1 MSDGRARALWL
12 TLCLCLFMVTST
24 AFGQTVNDL
33 TGRDVSAEQLISV
46 LSPKEPPPPTAG
58 GPNRGIRLAPPDCKR
73 FREASNRGIE
83 LVPKADIPAITVKFA
98 SGSAE
103 LTADEE
109 KILTSLGQALGS
121 ATLKPCCFEIQ
132 GHTDSTGSATF
143 NKRLSER
150 RAQAVIDYL
159 AEHHTIDR
167 DRMMPRGLGKSQP
180 LASNETAEGRAKNRR
195 VQIVNLGFGTAS
207 AQ

>member
-1 MSDGRARALWL
+1 MNRGARALLL
-12 TLCLCLFMVTST
+12 TLWPYLFIIAPS
-24 AFGQTVNDL
+24 AFGQNVTDL
-33 TGRDVSAEQLISV
+33 TGHDVSAEQLISV
-46 LSPKEPPPPTAG
+46 LAPKEAPPPAAG
-58 GPNRGIRLAPPDCKR
+58 GLTRGLGLAPPNCTR
-73 FREASNRGIE
+73 FRKAANRGIE
-83 LVPKADIPAITVKFA
+83 LVPKADIAAITVEFA

-103 LTADEE
+103 LTPADE

-132 GHTDSTGSATF
+132 GHTDSIGGATF

-159 AEHHTIDR
+159 AQQNAVDR

-180 LASNETAEGRAKNRR
+180 IASNETADGRAKNRR
-195 VQIVNLGFGTAS
+195 VQVVNLGYGTAP